1 MIKENKVNVLITGS
15 RGFIGKNLVKHLENF
30 SLHKVFTFNR
40 GDDLNELAS
49 HINLSDVIF
58 HFAGANRESSDQNF
72 QKDNIDLSK
81 FISKTLESSRSRK
94 IIIFTSSIQ
103 AELDNDYGKSKLRA
117 EQHFKDITNQNIEI
131 KILRLTNIFGK
142 WSEPNYN
149 SAIATFC
156 SNINNNIPIQVEDPS
171 RIMKL
176 IYIDDLIF
184 YFLEV
189 INNFDNKLPHFR
201 VNPYEITLQELVD
214 KLYKFKQKN
223 YVTSTGVGIDR
234 ALYATFLSYKNPS
247 DFKYNLQTNED
258 NRGKFIEIL
267 KTKESGQFS
276 YFTAN
281 PGITR
286 GGHYHHT
293 KNEKFLVVQG
303 KAKFVFKNLIDD
315 KIHAIEVSD
324 ENPEIVETIPGWG
337 HDITNI
343 GNKELIVFLWANEVF
358 QKNYPDTY
366 KVELKNEES

>member
-40 GDDLNELAS
+40 GDDLNELVS
-49 HINLSDVIF
+49 NINLSDVIF

-81 FISKTLESSRSRK
+81 FISKALESSRSRK

-156 SNINNNIPIQVEDPS
+156 SNINNNLPIQVEDPS

-234 ALYATFLSYKNPS
+234 ALYATFLSYKNPA